1 MSLIKVMEPRFRGD
15 IRFRGAAYVQS
26 ERVEI
31 TNVTDDRLYGVVHDG
46 DEFQTQLSREETQ
59 LIPFCTCAKPG
70 QLEIYCKHVWATILI
85 AEDQG
90 YINGGVRVGHFPPF
104 IAVDEDLDLDLD
116 SDLFDDIAIGEA
128 YAPTQQKT
136 RATRTIEKPLSDWER
151 RLKSIRDDLD
161 EGELASATSRE
172 REILYQ
178 LDIAASREHGQI
190 IVDVAQRQRRASGQ
204 WGKLKPLKLKPGKL
218 DDVERAEDRDIIALM
233 GGGVVDRT
241 NWFGQQSEFQTAVY
255 RYRLPNELGEK
266 VLPLLCKTGRFVI
279 YDPTGDDTTRK
290 LTWDDGPAWQL
301 SMAVV
306 QAVDAIVLEDDS
318 VHQDS
323 DEIAND
329 DPDEEAD
336 FGTDADAD
344 SDDPDEEDADSD
356 PDDSDRDDEDDA
368 SKERRTYWTLE
379 GRLSREDAERTSCDV
394 RDVTLIVPGGF
405 VVRGRSIAHL
415 EDFGAYEWI
424 RLLRSRDVIRVPH
437 GEESDFVD
445 QLLDMPAMPNLQLPD
460 QLKLEEI
467 TSVPRPKLVVAAP
480 RGRWKY
486 EKLRAELHFDY
497 DGTDVRG
504 SSRRSVIVQREL
516 GRALVRNRHAEQ
528 DLWRKLDEFGFR
540 RLLDRRRGAHDV
552 EISTRD
558 LGPAVR
564 KLIDE
569 KWQVQADGRDVRQAG
584 PIQFRVNT
592 STDWFELQAD
602 VDFAGLNVSLPEL
615 LAALSRG
622 ETTIQL
628 DDGSMGILPEE
639 WLAQYGLLTGLGTPD
654 GENLRFSNTQ
664 AGLLDALLSG
674 QESVDYDQ
682 KFLDIR
688 DRMRRFDVN
697 ESAVA
702 PPKFEGEL
710 RGYQKEGLGWL
721 QYLQAFGFG
730 GCLAD
735 DMGLGK
741 TVQLLALLQERKD
754 QKMEPKYPSLIVVPK
769 SLLFNWLEEAHR
781 FTPELEV
788 LEYIGIERA
797 QLRDDF
803 HKSDVILTTYGT
815 MRRDIYQLKDI
826 PFDYIVLDEAQTIKN
841 SASQVAKASRLLNAR
856 YRVALSGTPI
866 ENHLGDLWSI
876 FEFLNP
882 GMLGLSSLFRI
893 YAADAT
899 NEESRELLRK
909 GLDPFILRRT
919 KGQVANDLPEKL
931 EQTLYCDMGREQR
944 KLYDEMRAHYRESLI
959 GLVKDQGLAK
969 SQMHVLEALLRLRQ
983 AACHPGLLDDERID
997 GQSAKMD
1004 VLLSHIEELIGEG
1017 HKALVFSQFTSLLA
1031 IVRKRFDEK
1040 GITYEYL
1047 DGQTRN
1053 RKEHVDR
1060 FQNDPE
1066 CPVFL
1071 ISLKAGGLGLNLT
1084 AAEYVFMLDPWWN
1097 PAVEA
1102 QAIDRA
1108 HRVGQTKQVFA
1119 YRLICRGTVEEKIAN
1134 LQQQKKELADAILQ
1148 ENNSVMKKMTVE
1160 DLDMLL
1166 S

>member
-31 TNVTDDRLYGVVHDG
+31 THVTDDRLYGVVHDG
-46 DEFQTQLSREETQ
+46 DEFQTQLSRDDTQ
-59 LIPFCTCAKPG
+59 VVPFCTCAKAG
-70 QLEIYCKHVWATILI
+70 QQEIHCKHVWATILI

-90 YINGGVRVGHFPPF
+90 YISSSLRAGHFPPF
-104 IAVDEDLDLDLD
+104 VAIDDNLELDLD
-116 SDLFDDIAIGEA
+116 SDLFDDISIGDA
-128 YAPTQQKT
+128 YAPTQQKA
-136 RATRTIEKPLSDWER
+136 RAARTIEKPLSDWER
-151 RLKSIRDDLD
+151 RLKTIRDDLD

-218 DDVERAEDRDIIALM
+218 DDVEREEDRDILALM

-255 RYRLPNELGEK
+255 RYRLPSELGEN
-266 VLPLLCKTGRFVI
+266 VLPLLCASERFVI
-279 YDPTGDDTTRK
+279 YDPAGDDTTK
-290 LTWDDGPAWQL
+290 KVTWDDGPAWQL
-301 SMAVV
+301 SMGVV
-306 QAVDAIVLEDDS
+306 QAIDAIVLEDGGAHEDS
-318 VHQDS
+318 
-323 DEIAND
+323 N
-329 DPDEEAD
+329 EEAD

-344 SDDPDEEDADSD
+344 SKDADSKGGD
-356 PDDSDRDDEDDA
+356 SEDGDSEDDSSE
-368 SKERRTYWTLE
+368 EPRTYWTLE
-379 GRLSREDAERTSCDV
+379 GRLSREDEEGTNCDV

-424 RLLRSRDVIRVPH
+424 RLLRSKDVIRVPQ
-437 GEESDFVD
+437 GEEADFVD
-445 QLLDMPAMPNLQLPD
+445 QLLDMPAMPKLELPE
-460 QLKLEEI
+460 QLKLEEV
-467 TSVPRPKLVVAAP
+467 TSVPRPKLIVAAP

-504 SSRRSVIVQREL
+504 SSRRAVIVQREL

-552 EISTRD
+552 EISTRE

-564 KLIDE
+564 QLIDE

-688 DRMRRFDVN
+688 DRMRKFDGV
-697 ESAVA
+697 EEAVA
-702 PPKFEGEL
+702 PPTFEGEL

-741 TVQLLALLQERKD
+741 TIQLLALLQERKD

-769 SLLFNWLEEAHR
+769 SLIFNWLEEGQR
-781 FTPELEV
+781 FTPELKM
-788 LEYIGIERA
+788 LEYVGIERA

-803 HKSDVILTTYGT
+803 HKVDVVLTTYGT
-815 MRRDIYQLKDI
+815 LRRDVYQLKDI
-826 PFDYIVLDEAQTIKN
+826 PFDYVVLDEAQTIKN
-841 SASQVAKASRLLNAR
+841 SASQVAKASRLLN
-856 YRVALSGTPI
+856 
-866 ENHLGDLWSI
+866 
-876 FEFLNP
+876 
-882 GMLGLSSLFRI
+882 
-893 YAADAT
+893 
-899 NEESRELLRK
+899 
-909 GLDPFILRRT
+909 
-919 KGQVANDLPEKL
+919 
-931 EQTLYCDMGREQR
+931 
-944 KLYDEMRAHYRESLI
+944 
-959 GLVKDQGLAK
+959 
-969 SQMHVLEALLRLRQ
+969 
-983 AACHPGLLDDERID
+983 
-997 GQSAKMD
+997 
-1004 VLLSHIEELIGEG
+1004 
-1017 HKALVFSQFTSLLA
+1017 
-1031 IVRKRFDEK
+1031 
-1040 GITYEYL
+1040 
-1047 DGQTRN
+1047 
-1053 RKEHVDR
+1053 
-1060 FQNDPE
+1060 
-1066 CPVFL
+1066 
-1071 ISLKAGGLGLNLT
+1071 
-1084 AAEYVFMLDPWWN
+1084 
-1097 PAVEA
+1097 
-1102 QAIDRA
+1102 
-1108 HRVGQTKQVFA
+1108 
-1119 YRLICRGTVEEKIAN
+1119 
-1134 LQQQKKELADAILQ
+1134 
-1148 ENNSVMKKMTVE
+1148 
-1160 DLDMLL
+1160 
-1166 S
+1166 

>member
-1 MSLIKVMEPRFRGD
+1 VSLIKVMEPRFRGD
-15 IRFRGAAYVQS
+15 IRFRGAAYVQG

-31 TNVTDDRLYGVVHDG
+31 THVTDDRLYGVVHDG
-46 DEFQTQLSREETQ
+46 DEFQTQLSRDDAQ
-59 LIPFCTCAKPG
+59 IVPFCTCAKPG
-70 QLEIYCKHVWATILI
+70 QQEIHCKHVWATILI

-90 YINGGVRVGHFPPF
+90 YINSAVRTGHFPPF
-104 IAVDEDLDLDLD
+104 IAIDDDLDLDLD
-116 SDLFDDIAIGEA
+116 SDLFDDIAIGDA

-136 RATRTIEKPLSDWER
+136 RAPRTIEKTLSDWER
-151 RLKSIRDDLD
+151 RLKTIRDDLD
-161 EGELASATSRE
+161 EGELAASTSRE

-178 LDIAASREHGQI
+178 LDISASREHGQI

-218 DDVERAEDRDIIALM
+218 DDVEREEDRDILALM
-233 GGGVVDRT
+233 GGGVIDRT

-255 RYRLPNELGEK
+255 RYRLPSELGEK
-266 VLPLLCKTGRFVI
+266 VLPLLCRTERFVI
-279 YDPTGDDTTRK
+279 YDPTGDDTTK
-290 LTWDDGPAWQL
+290 KVTWDDGPAWRL
-301 SMAVV
+301 SMRVV
-306 QAVDAIVLEDDS
+306 QATETIVLEDGS
-318 VHQDS
+318 VVES
-323 DEIAND
+323 GS
-329 DPDEEAD
+329 EEAD
-336 FGTDADAD
+336 FGTDVDADAAND
-344 SDDPDEEDADSD
+344 SSDE
-356 PDDSDRDDEDDA
+356 P
-368 SKERRTYWTLE
+368 RTYWTLE
-379 GRLSREDAERTSCDV
+379 GQLSREDDDEDEDEEGITCDV

-424 RLLRSRDVIRVPH
+424 RLLRSKDVIRVPD

-445 QLLDMPAMPNLQLPD
+445 QLLDMPAMPQLELPE
-460 QLKLEEI
+460 QLKLEEV
-467 TSVPRPKLVVAAP
+467 TSVPRPKLIVAAP

-504 SSRRSVIVQREL
+504 SSRRAVIVQREL
-516 GRALVRNRHAEQ
+516 GRALVRNRNAEQ
-528 DLWRKLDEFGFR
+528 ELWRKLDHFGFR

-564 KLIDE
+564 QLIDE

-602 VDFAGLNVSLPEL
+602 VDFAGVNVSLPEL

-674 QESVDYDQ
+674 QESVDYDE

-688 DRMRRFDVN
+688 DRMRKFDGV
-697 ESAVA
+697 EEAVA
-702 PPKFEGEL
+702 PPTFEGEL

-754 QKMEPKYPSLIVVPK
+754 QKMEPKYPTLIVVPK
-769 SLLFNWLEEAHR
+769 SLLFNWLEEGQR
-781 FTPELEV
+781 FTPDLKM
-788 LEYIGIERA
+788 LEYVGVERA

-803 HKSDVILTTYGT
+803 HKIDVILTTYGT
-815 MRRDIYQLKDI
+815 LRRDVYQLKDI
-826 PFDYIVLDEAQTIKN
+826 PFDYVVLDEAQTIKN

-856 YRVALSGTPI
+856 YRVAMSGTPI

-882 GMLGLSSLFRI
+882 GMLGRSSLFRI

-899 NEESRELLRK
+899 DTESRELLRK

-919 KGQVANDLPEKL
+919 KSQVANDLPEKF
-931 EQTLYCDMGREQR
+931 EQTIYCEMGREQQ

-983 AACHPGLLDDERID
+983 AACHPGLLDEERID
-997 GQSAKMD
+997 GPSAKMD
-1004 VLLSHIEELIGEG
+1004 VLLSQVEELVGEG
-1017 HKALVFSQFTSLLA
+1017 HKALVFSQFTSLLS

-1060 FQNDPE
+1060 FQNDPD

-1084 AAEYVFMLDPWWN
+1084 AAEYVFLLDPWWN

-1119 YRLICRGTVEEKIAN
+1119 YRLICRGTVEEKIAS

>member
-31 TNVTDDRLYGVVHDG
+31 THVTDDRLYGVVHDG
-46 DEFQTQLSREETQ
+46 DEFQTQLSRDETQ
-59 LIPFCTCAKPG
+59 MVPFCTCAKPG
-70 QLEIYCKHVWATILI
+70 QQEIHCKHVWATILI

-90 YINGGVRVGHFPPF
+90 YVNGGVRSGHFPPF
-104 IAVDEDLDLDLD
+104 VVKDDDDEVDLD
-116 SDLFDDIAIGEA
+116 SALYDDIAIGDTF
-128 YAPTQQKT
+128 APTQQKT
-136 RATRTIEKPLSDWER
+136 RAPRQIEKPLSDWER
-151 RLKSIRDDLD
+151 RLKSIRDELE

-178 LDIAASREHGQI
+178 LDISASREHGQI

-204 WGKLKPLKLKPGKL
+204 WGQLKPLKLKPGKL
-218 DDVERAEDRDIIALM
+218 DDVERAEDRNILALM
-233 GGGVVDRT
+233 GGGVIDRT

-255 RYRLPNELGEK
+255 RYRLPMELCEK
-266 VLPLLCKTGRFVI
+266 VLPLLCQTERFVI
-279 YDPTGDDTTRK
+279 LEAKSDDVTTK
-290 LTWDDGPAWQL
+290 VVWDDGPAWQL

-306 QAVDAIVLEDDS
+306 KATEAIVLEDGT
-318 VHQDS
+318 
-323 DEIAND
+323 D
-329 DPDEEAD
+329 DAD

-344 SDDPDEEDADSD
+344 SDDDST
-356 PDDSDRDDEDDA
+356 DS
-368 SKERRTYWTLE
+368 SRTYWTLE
-379 GRLSREDAERTSCDV
+379 GRLSREDDEESTCDV
-394 RDVTLIVPGGF
+394 RDVALIVPGGY
-405 VVRGRSIAHL
+405 VVSGRSIAQL

-424 RLLRSRDVIRVPH
+424 RLLRSKDVIRVPD
-437 GEESDFVD
+437 GEEADFVD
-445 QLLDMPAMPNLQLPD
+445 QLLDMSAMPDLELPD
-460 QLKLEEI
+460 KLKLKEV
-467 TSVPRPKLVVAAP
+467 TSVPRPKLIVAAP

-516 GRALVRNRHAEQ
+516 GRCLVRNRHCEQ
-528 DLWRKLDEFGFR
+528 ELWRKLDQFGFR

-552 EISTRD
+552 EIATRD

-564 KLIDE
+564 QLIEE

-592 STDWFELQAD
+592 SVDWFELQAD

-654 GENLRFSNTQ
+654 GESLRFSNTQ

-674 QESVDYDQ
+674 QESVNYDE
-682 KFLDIR
+682 KFLAIR
-688 DRMRRFDVN
+688 DRMQKFDGVA
-697 ESAVA
+697 ESVA
-702 PPKFEGEL
+702 PDSFVGEL

-721 QYLQAFGFG
+721 KYLQAFGFG

-741 TVQLLALLQERKD
+741 TVQVLALLQERVD
-754 QKMEPKYPSLIVVPK
+754 QKMEPKYPTLIVVPK
-769 SLLFNWLEEAHR
+769 SLIFNWIEEGHR
-781 FTPELEV
+781 FTPELKM
-788 LEYIGIERA
+788 LEYTGIERA
-797 QLRDDF
+797 QLRDEF
-803 HKSDVILTTYGT
+803 HKVDIILTTYGT
-815 MRRDIYQLKDI
+815 LRRDVYQLKDI
-826 PFDYIVLDEAQTIKN
+826 PFDYIILDEAQTIKN
-841 SASQVAKASRLLNAR
+841 SASQVAKASRLMNAR

-882 GMLGLSSLFRI
+882 GMLGRSSLFRI

-899 NEESRELLRK
+899 DGESRELLRK

-919 KGQVANDLPEKL
+919 KQQVANDLPEKL
-931 EQTLYCDMGREQR
+931 EQTIYCDMGREQR

-959 GLVKDQGLAK
+959 GMVKDQGLAK

-983 AACHPGLLDDERID
+983 AACHPGLLDEERID
-997 GQSAKMD
+997 GPSAKMD
-1004 VLLSHIEELIGEG
+1004 VLLSQIEELIEEG

-1031 IVRKRFDEK
+1031 IVKKRFDEK

-1053 RKEHVDR
+1053 RKEPVDR
-1060 FQNDPE
+1060 FQNDPD

-1084 AAEYVFMLDPWWN
+1084 AAEYVFLLDPWWN

-1119 YRLICRGTVEEKIAN
+1119 YRLICRGTVEEKIAS
-1134 LQQQKKELADAILQ
+1134 LQRQKRELADAILQ

>member
-1 MSLIKVMEPRFRGD
+1 MSLIKVMESRFRGD

-31 TNVTDDRLYGVVHDG
+31 THVTDDRLYGVVHDG
-46 DEFQTQLSREETQ
+46 DEFQTQLSRDDAQ
-59 LIPFCTCAKPG
+59 MVPFCTCAKPG
-70 QLEIYCKHVWATILI
+70 QQEVHCKHVWATILI
-85 AEDQG
+85 AEEQG
-90 YINGGVRVGHFPPF
+90 YVNGGVRSGHFPPF
-104 IAVDEDLDLDLD
+104 VAIDEDLDVDLD
-116 SDLFDDIAIGEA
+116 SDLFDDISIGDA
-128 YAPTQQKT
+128 FTPTQQKT
-136 RATRTIEKPLSDWER
+136 RAPRQIEKPLSDWER
-151 RLKSIRDDLD
+151 RLKSIRDELD

-218 DDVERAEDRDIIALM
+218 DDVERAEDRDILALM

-255 RYRLPNELGEK
+255 RYRLPSELGEK
-266 VLPLLCKTGRFVI
+266 VLPLLCRTERFVI
-279 YDPTGDDTTRK
+279 MDPAGDDTSK
-290 LTWDDGPAWQL
+290 KITWDDGPAWQL

-306 QAVDAIVLEDDS
+306 KATETIVLEDGTE
-318 VHQDS
+318 
-323 DEIAND
+323 DES
-329 DPDEEAD
+329 

-344 SDDPDEEDADSD
+344 SDD
-356 PDDSDRDDEDDA
+356 DA
-368 SKERRTYWTLE
+368 SEDGRTYWTLE
-379 GRLSREDAERTSCDV
+379 GRLSREDDEESTCNV

-405 VVRGRSIAHL
+405 VVTGRSIAHL

-424 RLLRSRDVIRVPH
+424 RLLRSKDVIRVPD
-437 GEESDFVD
+437 GEEADFVD
-445 QLLDMPAMPNLQLPD
+445 QLLDMSAMPELELPD
-460 QLKLEEI
+460 KLKLEEV
-467 TSVPRPKLVVAAP
+467 TSVPRPKLIVAAP

-504 SSRRSVIVQREL
+504 SSRRTVIVQREL
-516 GRALVRNRHAEQ
+516 GRCLVRNRHCEQ
-528 DLWRKLDEFGFR
+528 ELWRKLDQFGFR

-552 EISTRD
+552 EIATRD

-564 KLIDE
+564 QLIED

-592 STDWFELQAD
+592 SVDWFELQAD

-674 QESVDYDQ
+674 QESVDYDEKFLAIRERMQ
-682 KFLDIR
+682 KFDG
-688 DRMRRFDVN
+688 VA
-697 ESAVA
+697 EVVA
-702 PPKFEGEL
+702 PESFVGEL

-721 QYLQAFGFG
+721 KYLQAFGFG

-741 TVQLLALLQERKD
+741 TVQLLALLQERVD
-754 QKMEPKYPSLIVVPK
+754 QKMEPKYPTLIVVPK
-769 SLLFNWLEEAHR
+769 SLLFNWIEEGHR
-781 FTPELEV
+781 FTPNLKM
-788 LEYIGIERA
+788 LEYTGIDRA
-797 QLRDDF
+797 QLRDEF
-803 HKSDVILTTYGT
+803 HKVDIVLTTYGT
-815 MRRDIYQLKDI
+815 LRRDVYQLKDI
-826 PFDYIVLDEAQTIKN
+826 PFDYMVLDEAQTIKN
-841 SASQVAKASRLLNAR
+841 SASQVAKASRLMNAR

-882 GMLGLSSLFRI
+882 GMLGRSSLFRI

-899 NEESRELLRK
+899 DTESRELLRK

-919 KGQVANDLPEKL
+919 KQQVANDLPEKL
-931 EQTLYCDMGREQR
+931 EQTIYCDMGREQR

-959 GLVKDQGLAK
+959 GMVKDQGLAK

-983 AACHPGLLDDERID
+983 AACHPGLLDEERID
-997 GQSAKMD
+997 GASAKMD
-1004 VLLSHIEELIGEG
+1004 VLLSQVEELIDEG
-1017 HKALVFSQFTSLLA
+1017 HKTLVFSQFTSLLA
-1031 IVRKRFDEK
+1031 IVKKRFDEK

-1053 RKEHVDR
+1053 RKENVDR
-1060 FQNDPE
+1060 FQNDPD

-1084 AAEYVFMLDPWWN
+1084 AAEYVFLLDPWWN

-1119 YRLICRGTVEEKIAN
+1119 YRLICRGTVEEKIAT
-1134 LQQQKKELADAILQ
+1134 LQQQKRELADAILQ

>member
-31 TNVTDDRLYGVVHDG
+31 THVTDDRLYGVVHDG
-46 DEFQTQLSREETQ
+46 DEFQTQLSRDDSQ
-59 LIPFCTCAKPG
+59 MVPFCTCAKPG
-70 QLEIYCKHVWATILI
+70 QQEIHCKHVWATILI
-85 AEDQG
+85 AEEQG
-90 YINGGVRVGHFPPF
+90 YVNGGVRAGHFPPF
-104 IAVDEDLDLDLD
+104 VAIEDDLDIDLD

-128 YAPTQQKT
+128 FAPTQQKT
-136 RATRTIEKPLSDWER
+136 RAPRKVERQLSDWER
-151 RLKSIRDDLD
+151 RLKTIRDDLD

-190 IVDVAQRQRRASGQ
+190 VVDVAQRQRRASGQ

-218 DDVERAEDRDIIALM
+218 DDVEREEDRDILALM

-255 RYRLPNELGEK
+255 RYRLPSELGEK
-266 VLPLLCKTGRFVI
+266 VLPMLCQTERFVI
-279 YDPTGDDTTRK
+279 YDPTGDDTTK
-290 LTWDDGPAWQL
+290 KVSWDDGPAWQL
-301 SMAVV
+301 SMRVA
-306 QAVDAIVLEDDS
+306 QATDKIILEDGS
-318 VHQDS
+318 VH
-323 DEIAND
+323 DESEEDENAN
-329 DPDEEAD
+329 
-336 FGTDADAD
+336 FGTDADVD
-344 SDDPDEEDADSD
+344 GEEDSSD
-356 PDDSDRDDEDDA
+356 EP
-368 SKERRTYWTLE
+368 RTYWTLE
-379 GRLSREDAERTSCDV
+379 GQLSREFEDDDAEDEEPTTCDV

-424 RLLRSRDVIRVPH
+424 RLLRSKDVIRVPE

-445 QLLDMPAMPNLQLPD
+445 QLLDMPAMPQLELPE
-460 QLKLEEI
+460 QLKLEEV

-480 RGRWKY
+480 KGRWKY

-504 SSRRSVIVQREL
+504 SSRRAVIVQREL

-564 KLIDE
+564 QLIDE
-569 KWQVQADGRDVRQAG
+569 NWQVQADGRDVRQAG

-602 VDFAGLNVSLPEL
+602 VDFSGLNVALPEL

-688 DRMRRFDVN
+688 ERMRKFDGV
-697 ESAVA
+697 EEGTE
-702 PPKFEGEL
+702 PPSFEGEL

-754 QKMEPKYPSLIVVPK
+754 QNMDPKYPSLVVVPK
-769 SLLFNWLEEAHR
+769 SLLFNWMEEGQR
-781 FTPELEV
+781 FTPELKM
-788 LEYIGIERA
+788 LEYTGIERA

-803 HKSDVILTTYGT
+803 HKMDVILTTYGT
-815 MRRDIYQLKDI
+815 LRRDVYQLKDI
-826 PFDYIVLDEAQTIKN
+826 PFDYVVLDEAQTIKN

-882 GMLGLSSLFRI
+882 GMLGRSSLFRI
-893 YAADAT
+893 YAADASDT
-899 NEESRELLRK
+899 EARELLRK

-919 KGQVANDLPEKL
+919 KQQVANDLPEKL
-931 EQTLYCDMGREQR
+931 EQTIYCDMGREQQ

-983 AACHPGLLDDERID
+983 AACHPGLLDEERVD
-997 GQSAKMD
+997 GASAKMD
-1004 VLLSHIEELIGEG
+1004 VLLSQLEELIDEG
-1017 HKALVFSQFTSLLA
+1017 HKALVFSQFTSLLS

-1053 RKEHVDR
+1053 RKERVDR
-1060 FQNDPE
+1060 FQSDPD

-1084 AAEYVFMLDPWWN
+1084 AAEYVFLLDPWWN

-1119 YRLICRGTVEEKIAN
+1119 YRLICRGTVEEKIAS

-1148 ENNSVMKKMTVE
+1148 ENNSMMKKMTVE

>member
-31 TNVTDDRLYGVVHDG
+31 THVTDDRLYGVVHDG
-46 DEFQTQLSREETQ
+46 DEFQTQLSRDDTQ
-59 LIPFCTCAKPG
+59 MVPFCTCAKPG
-70 QLEIYCKHVWATILI
+70 QLEIHCKHVWATILI

-90 YINGGVRVGHFPPF
+90 YINSGVRTGHFPPF
-104 IAVDEDLDLDLD
+104 VAIDDDLDVDLD
-116 SDLFDDIAIGEA
+116 SDLFDDISIGDA

-136 RATRTIEKPLSDWER
+136 RAPRQIERSLSDWER
-151 RLKSIRDDLD
+151 RLKTIRDDLD

-172 REILYQ
+172 REILFQ
-178 LDIAASREHGQI
+178 LDIGASREHGQI

-204 WGKLKPLKLKPGKL
+204 WGKMKPLKLKPGKL
-218 DDVERAEDRDIIALM
+218 DDVEREEDRNILALM
-233 GGGVVDRT
+233 GGGVIDRT

-255 RYRLPNELGEK
+255 RYRLPSELGEK
-266 VLPLLCKTGRFVI
+266 VLPLLCKTDRFVI
-279 YDPTGDDTTRK
+279 FDPTGDDTTK
-290 LTWDDGPAWQL
+290 KVTWDDGPAWQL
-301 SMAVV
+301 SMQVV
-306 QAVDAIVLEDDS
+306 QTTDKIVLEDETAHEEAGKEADN
-318 VHQDS
+318 
-323 DEIAND
+323 EA
-329 DPDEEAD
+329 DEEED
-336 FGTDADAD
+336 FGTDADVDAEGD
-344 SDDPDEEDADSD
+344 SSDE
-356 PDDSDRDDEDDA
+356 P
-368 SKERRTYWTLE
+368 RTYWTLE
-379 GRLSREDAERTSCDV
+379 GRLSREDEESTTCDV
-394 RDVTLIVPGGF
+394 GDVTLIVPGGF

-424 RLLRSRDVIRVPH
+424 RLLRSKDVIRVPE
-437 GEESDFVD
+437 GDESDFVD
-445 QLLDMPAMPNLQLPD
+445 QLLDMPAMPQLELPE
-460 QLKLEEI
+460 QLKLEEV
-467 TSVPRPKLVVAAP
+467 TSVPKPKLIVAAP
-480 RGRWKY
+480 KGRWKY

-504 SSRRSVIVQREL
+504 SSRRAVIVQREL

-528 DLWRKLDEFGFR
+528 ELWRKLDQFGFR

-564 KLIDE
+564 QLIEE

-584 PIQFRVNT
+584 SIQFRVNT

-674 QESVDYDQ
+674 QESVDYDE

-688 DRMRRFDVN
+688 DRMRHFDGVD
-697 ESAVA
+697 EAVA
-702 PPKFEGEL
+702 PPSFKGEL

-754 QKMEPKYPSLIVVPK
+754 QKMEPKYPTLIVVPK
-769 SLLFNWLEEAHR
+769 SLLFNWMEEGQR
-781 FTPELEV
+781 FTPDLKM
-788 LEYIGIERA
+788 LEYVGIERA
-797 QLRDDF
+797 QLRDEF
-803 HKSDVILTTYGT
+803 HKVDVILTTYGT
-815 MRRDIYQLKDI
+815 LRRDVYQLKDI
-826 PFDYIVLDEAQTIKN
+826 PFDYVVLDEAQTIKN
-841 SASQVAKASRLLNAR
+841 SASQVAKASRLVNAR

-882 GMLGLSSLFRI
+882 GMLGRSSLFRI

-899 NEESRELLRK
+899 DTESRELLRK

-919 KGQVANDLPEKL
+919 KQQVANDLPEKL
-931 EQTLYCDMGREQR
+931 EQTLYCDMGREQQ

-997 GQSAKMD
+997 GASAKMD
-1004 VLLSHIEELIGEG
+1004 VLLSHVEELIGEG
-1017 HKALVFSQFTSLLA
+1017 HKALVFSQFTSLLS
-1031 IVRKRFDEK
+1031 IVRKRFEEK

-1060 FQNDPE
+1060 FQNDPD

-1084 AAEYVFMLDPWWN
+1084 AAEYVFLLDPWWN

-1119 YRLICRGTVEEKIAN
+1119 YRLICRGTVEEKIAS
-1134 LQQQKKELADAILQ
+1134 LQKQKKELADAILQ

>member
-1 MSLIKVMEPRFRGD
+1 MEPRFRGD

-31 TNVTDDRLYGVVHDG
+31 THVTDDRLYGVVHDG
-46 DEFQTQLSREETQ
+46 DEFQTQLSRDDTQ
-59 LIPFCTCAKPG
+59 VVPFCTCAKAG
-70 QLEIYCKHVWATILI
+70 QQEIHCKHVWATILI

-90 YINGGVRVGHFPPF
+90 YISSSLRAGHFPPF
-104 IAVDEDLDLDLD
+104 VAIDDNLELDLD
-116 SDLFDDIAIGEA
+116 SDLFDDISIGDA
-128 YAPTQQKT
+128 YAPTQQKA
-136 RATRTIEKPLSDWER
+136 RAARTIEKPLSDWER
-151 RLKSIRDDLD
+151 RLKTIRDDLD

-218 DDVERAEDRDIIALM
+218 DDVEREEDRDILALM

-255 RYRLPNELGEK
+255 RYRLPSELGEN
-266 VLPLLCKTGRFVI
+266 VLPLLCASERFVI
-279 YDPTGDDTTRK
+279 YDPAGDDTTK
-290 LTWDDGPAWQL
+290 KVTWDDGPAWQL
-301 SMAVV
+301 SMGVV
-306 QAVDAIVLEDDS
+306 QAIDAIVLEDGGAHEDS
-318 VHQDS
+318 
-323 DEIAND
+323 N
-329 DPDEEAD
+329 EEAD

-344 SDDPDEEDADSD
+344 SKDAESKGGDSE
-356 PDDSDRDDEDDA
+356 DDSSE
-368 SKERRTYWTLE
+368 EPRTYWTLE
-379 GRLSREDAERTSCDV
+379 GRLSREDEEGTNCDV

-424 RLLRSRDVIRVPH
+424 RLLRSKDVIRVPQ
-437 GEESDFVD
+437 GEEADFVD
-445 QLLDMPAMPNLQLPD
+445 QLLDMPAMPKLELPE
-460 QLKLEEI
+460 QLKLEEV
-467 TSVPRPKLVVAAP
+467 TSVPRPKLIVAAP

-504 SSRRSVIVQREL
+504 SSRRAVIVQREL

-552 EISTRD
+552 EISTRE

-564 KLIDE
+564 QLIDE

-688 DRMRRFDVN
+688 DRMRKFDGV
-697 ESAVA
+697 EEAVA
-702 PPKFEGEL
+702 PPTFEGEL

-741 TVQLLALLQERKD
+741 TIQLLALLQERKD

-769 SLLFNWLEEAHR
+769 SLIFNWLEEGQR
-781 FTPELEV
+781 FTPELKM
-788 LEYIGIERA
+788 LEYVGIERA

-803 HKSDVILTTYGT
+803 HKVDVVLTTYGT
-815 MRRDIYQLKDI
+815 LRRDVYQLKDI
-826 PFDYIVLDEAQTIKN
+826 PFDYVVLDEAQTIKN

-856 YRVALSGTPI
+856 YRVAMSGTPI

-882 GMLGLSSLFRI
+882 GMLVPR
-893 YAADAT
+893 DR
-899 NEESRELLRK
+899 SR
-909 GLDPFILRRT
+909 T
-919 KGQVANDLPEKL
+919 
-931 EQTLYCDMGREQR
+931 
-944 KLYDEMRAHYRESLI
+944 
-959 GLVKDQGLAK
+959 
-969 SQMHVLEALLRLRQ
+969 
-983 AACHPGLLDDERID
+983 
-997 GQSAKMD
+997 
-1004 VLLSHIEELIGEG
+1004 
-1017 HKALVFSQFTSLLA
+1017 
-1031 IVRKRFDEK
+1031 
-1040 GITYEYL
+1040 
-1047 DGQTRN
+1047 
-1053 RKEHVDR
+1053 
-1060 FQNDPE
+1060 
-1066 CPVFL
+1066 
-1071 ISLKAGGLGLNLT
+1071 
-1084 AAEYVFMLDPWWN
+1084 
-1097 PAVEA
+1097 
-1102 QAIDRA
+1102 
-1108 HRVGQTKQVFA
+1108 
-1119 YRLICRGTVEEKIAN
+1119 ICRRNSSRQSTATWAASSRSFTTKCELTIAN
-1134 LQQQKKELADAILQ
+1134 H
-1148 ENNSVMKKMTVE
+1148 
-1160 DLDMLL
+1160 
-1166 S
+1166 

>member
-1 MSLIKVMEPRFRGD
+1 MEPRFRGD

-31 TNVTDDRLYGVVHDG
+31 THVTDDRLYGVVHDG
-46 DEFQTQLSREETQ
+46 DEFQTQLSRDDTQ
-59 LIPFCTCAKPG
+59 VVPFCTCAKAG
-70 QLEIYCKHVWATILI
+70 QQEIHCKHVWATILI

-90 YINGGVRVGHFPPF
+90 YISSSLRAGHFPPF
-104 IAVDEDLDLDLD
+104 VAIDDNLELDLD
-116 SDLFDDIAIGEA
+116 SDLFDDISIGDA
-128 YAPTQQKT
+128 YAPTQQKA
-136 RATRTIEKPLSDWER
+136 RAARTIEKPLSDWER
-151 RLKSIRDDLD
+151 RLKTIRDDLD

-218 DDVERAEDRDIIALM
+218 DDVEREEDRDILALM

-255 RYRLPNELGEK
+255 RYRLPSELGEN
-266 VLPLLCKTGRFVI
+266 VLPLLCASERFVI
-279 YDPTGDDTTRK
+279 YDPAGDDTTK
-290 LTWDDGPAWQL
+290 KVTWDDGPAWQL
-301 SMAVV
+301 SMGVV
-306 QAVDAIVLEDDS
+306 QAIDAIVLEDGGAHEDS
-318 VHQDS
+318 
-323 DEIAND
+323 N
-329 DPDEEAD
+329 EEAD

-344 SDDPDEEDADSD
+344 SKDADSKGGD
-356 PDDSDRDDEDDA
+356 SEDGDSEDDSSE
-368 SKERRTYWTLE
+368 EPRTYWTLE
-379 GRLSREDAERTSCDV
+379 GRLSREDEEGTNCDV

-424 RLLRSRDVIRVPH
+424 RLLRSKDVIRVPQ
-437 GEESDFVD
+437 GEEADFVD
-445 QLLDMPAMPNLQLPD
+445 QLLDMPAMPKLELPE
-460 QLKLEEI
+460 QLKLEEV
-467 TSVPRPKLVVAAP
+467 TSVPRPKLIVAAP

-504 SSRRSVIVQREL
+504 SSRRAVIVQREL

-552 EISTRD
+552 EISTRE

-564 KLIDE
+564 QLIDE

-688 DRMRRFDVN
+688 DRMRKFDGV
-697 ESAVA
+697 EEAVA
-702 PPKFEGEL
+702 PPTFEGEL

-741 TVQLLALLQERKD
+741 TIQLLALLQERKD

-769 SLLFNWLEEAHR
+769 SLIFNWLEEGQR
-781 FTPELEV
+781 FTPELKM
-788 LEYIGIERA
+788 LEYVGIERA

-803 HKSDVILTTYGT
+803 HKVDVVLTTYGT
-815 MRRDIYQLKDI
+815 LRRDVYQLKDI
-826 PFDYIVLDEAQTIKN
+826 PFDYVVLDEAQTIKN

-856 YRVALSGTPI
+856 YRVAMSGTPI

-882 GMLGLSSLFRI
+882 GMLGRSSLFRI

-899 NEESRELLRK
+899 DTESRELLRK

-919 KGQVANDLPEKL
+919 KGQV
-931 EQTLYCDMGREQR
+931 
-944 KLYDEMRAHYRESLI
+944 
-959 GLVKDQGLAK
+959 
-969 SQMHVLEALLRLRQ
+969 
-983 AACHPGLLDDERID
+983 
-997 GQSAKMD
+997 
-1004 VLLSHIEELIGEG
+1004 
-1017 HKALVFSQFTSLLA
+1017 
-1031 IVRKRFDEK
+1031 
-1040 GITYEYL
+1040 
-1047 DGQTRN
+1047 
-1053 RKEHVDR
+1053 
-1060 FQNDPE
+1060 
-1066 CPVFL
+1066 
-1071 ISLKAGGLGLNLT
+1071 
-1084 AAEYVFMLDPWWN
+1084 
-1097 PAVEA
+1097 
-1102 QAIDRA
+1102 
-1108 HRVGQTKQVFA
+1108 
-1119 YRLICRGTVEEKIAN
+1119 
-1134 LQQQKKELADAILQ
+1134 
-1148 ENNSVMKKMTVE
+1148 
-1160 DLDMLL
+1160 
-1166 S
+1166 

>member
-15 IRFRGAAYVQS
+15 IRFRGAAYVQG

-31 TNVTDDRLYGVVHDG
+31 THVTDDRLYGVVHDG
-46 DEFQTQLSREETQ
+46 DEFQTQLSRDETQ
-59 LIPFCTCAKPG
+59 VVPFCTCAKAG
-70 QLEIYCKHVWATILI
+70 QQEIHCKHVWATILI

-90 YINGGVRVGHFPPF
+90 YINGSVRAGHFPPF
-104 IAVDEDLDLDLD
+104 VAIEDDLELDLD
-116 SDLFDDIAIGEA
+116 SDLFDDISIGDA

-136 RATRTIEKPLSDWER
+136 RAARTIEKPLNEWER
-151 RLKSIRDDLD
+151 RLKTIRDDLD

-218 DDVERAEDRDIIALM
+218 DDVEREEDRDILALM

-255 RYRLPNELGEK
+255 RYRLPSELGEK
-266 VLPLLCKTGRFVI
+266 VLPLLCASERFVI
-279 YDPTGDDTTRK
+279 YDPTGDDTTKK
-290 LTWDDGPAWQL
+290 LIWDDGPAWQL
-301 SMAVV
+301 SMGVV
-306 QAVDAIVLEDDS
+306 QAVDTIVLEDGS
-318 VHQDS
+318 AHEDS
-323 DEIAND
+323 DEETN
-329 DPDEEAD
+329 
-336 FGTDADAD
+336 FGTDADSEGD
-344 SDDPDEEDADSD
+344 SSEE
-356 PDDSDRDDEDDA
+356 P
-368 SKERRTYWTLE
+368 RTYWTLE
-379 GRLSREDAERTSCDV
+379 GRLSREDEEGTNCDV

-424 RLLRSRDVIRVPH
+424 RLLRSKDVIRVPQ

-445 QLLDMPAMPNLQLPD
+445 QLLDMPAMPKLELPE
-460 QLKLEEI
+460 QLKLEEV
-467 TSVPRPKLVVAAP
+467 TSVPRPKLIVAAP

-504 SSRRSVIVQREL
+504 SSRRAVIVQREL

-552 EISTRD
+552 EISIRD

-564 KLIDE
+564 QLIDE

-602 VDFAGLNVSLPEL
+602 VDFAGLNVALPEL

-674 QESVDYDQ
+674 QEAVDYDQ

-688 DRMRRFDVN
+688 DRMRKFDGV
-697 ESAVA
+697 EEAVA
-702 PPKFEGEL
+702 PPTFEGEL

-754 QKMEPKYPSLIVVPK
+754 QQMEPKYPSLIIVPK
-769 SLLFNWLEEAHR
+769 SLIFNWLEEAHR
-781 FTPELEV
+781 FTPELKL

-803 HKSDVILTTYGT
+803 HKVDVVLTTYGT
-815 MRRDIYQLKDI
+815 LRRDVYQLKDI
-826 PFDYIVLDEAQTIKN
+826 PFDYVVLDEAQTIKN

-882 GMLGLSSLFRI
+882 GMLGRSSLFRI

-899 NEESRELLRK
+899 DTESRELLRK

-931 EQTLYCDMGREQR
+931 EQTIYCDMGREQK

-983 AACHPGLLDDERID
+983 AACHPGLLDEERVD
-997 GQSAKMD
+997 GASAKMD
-1004 VLLSHIEELIGEG
+1004 VLLSQVEELMDEG

-1084 AAEYVFMLDPWWN
+1084 AAEYVFLLDPWWN

-1119 YRLICRGTVEEKIAN
+1119 YRLICRGTVEEKIAT
-1134 LQQQKKELADAILQ
+1134 LQAQKKELADAILQ

>member
-31 TNVTDDRLYGVVHDG
+31 THVTDDRLYGVVHDG
-46 DEFQTQLSREETQ
+46 DEFQTQLSRDDTQ
-59 LIPFCTCAKPG
+59 MVPFCTCAKPG
-70 QLEIYCKHVWATILI
+70 QLEIHCKHVWATILI

-90 YINGGVRVGHFPPF
+90 YINSGVRTGHFPPF
-104 IAVDEDLDLDLD
+104 VAIDDDLDVDLD
-116 SDLFDDIAIGEA
+116 SDLFDDISIGDA

-136 RATRTIEKPLSDWER
+136 RAPRQIERSLSDWER
-151 RLKSIRDDLD
+151 RLKTIRDDLD

-172 REILYQ
+172 REILFQ
-178 LDIAASREHGQI
+178 LDIGASREHGQI

-204 WGKLKPLKLKPGKL
+204 WGKMKPLKLKPGKL
-218 DDVERAEDRDIIALM
+218 DDVEREEDRNILALM
-233 GGGVVDRT
+233 GGGVIDRT

-255 RYRLPNELGEK
+255 RYRLPSELGEK
-266 VLPLLCKTGRFVI
+266 VLPLLCKTDRFVI
-279 YDPTGDDTTRK
+279 FDPTGDDTTK
-290 LTWDDGPAWQL
+290 KVTWDDGPAWQL
-301 SMAVV
+301 SMQVV
-306 QAVDAIVLEDDS
+306 QTTDKIVLEDETAHEEAGKEADN
-318 VHQDS
+318 
-323 DEIAND
+323 EA
-329 DPDEEAD
+329 DEEED
-336 FGTDADAD
+336 FGTDADVDAEGD
-344 SDDPDEEDADSD
+344 SSDE
-356 PDDSDRDDEDDA
+356 P
-368 SKERRTYWTLE
+368 RTYWTLE
-379 GRLSREDAERTSCDV
+379 GRLSREDEESTTCDV
-394 RDVTLIVPGGF
+394 GDVTLIVPGGF

-424 RLLRSRDVIRVPH
+424 RLLRSKDVIRVPE
-437 GEESDFVD
+437 GDESDFVD
-445 QLLDMPAMPNLQLPD
+445 QLLDMPAMPQLELPE
-460 QLKLEEI
+460 QLKLEEV
-467 TSVPRPKLVVAAP
+467 TSVPKPKLIVAAP
-480 RGRWKY
+480 KGRWKY

-504 SSRRSVIVQREL
+504 SSRRAVIVQREL

-528 DLWRKLDEFGFR
+528 ELWRKLDQFGFR

-564 KLIDE
+564 QLIEE

-584 PIQFRVNT
+584 SIQFRVNT

-674 QESVDYDQ
+674 QESVDYDE

-688 DRMRRFDVN
+688 DRMRHFDGVD
-697 ESAVA
+697 EAVA
-702 PPKFEGEL
+702 PPSFKGEL

-754 QKMEPKYPSLIVVPK
+754 QKMEPKYPTLIVVPK
-769 SLLFNWLEEAHR
+769 SLLFNWMEEGQR
-781 FTPELEV
+781 FTPDLKM
-788 LEYIGIERA
+788 LEYVGIERA
-797 QLRDDF
+797 QLRDEF
-803 HKSDVILTTYGT
+803 HKVDVILTTYGT
-815 MRRDIYQLKDI
+815 LRRDVYQLKDI
-826 PFDYIVLDEAQTIKN
+826 PFDYVVLDEAQTIKN
-841 SASQVAKASRLLNAR
+841 SASQVAKASRLVNAR

-882 GMLGLSSLFRI
+882 GMLGRSSLFRI

-899 NEESRELLRK
+899 DTESRELLRK

-919 KGQVANDLPEKL
+919 KQQVANDLPEKL
-931 EQTLYCDMGREQR
+931 EQTLYCDMGREQQ

-997 GQSAKMD
+997 GASAKMD
-1004 VLLSHIEELIGEG
+1004 VLLSHVEELIGEG
-1017 HKALVFSQFTSLLA
+1017 HKALVFSQFTSLLS
-1031 IVRKRFDEK
+1031 IVRKRFEEN

-1060 FQNDPE
+1060 FQNDPD

-1084 AAEYVFMLDPWWN
+1084 AAEYVFLLDPWWN

-1119 YRLICRGTVEEKIAN
+1119 YRLICRGTVEEKIAS
-1134 LQQQKKELADAILQ
+1134 LQKQKKELADAILQ

>member
-31 TNVTDDRLYGVVHDG
+31 THVTDDRLYGVVHDG
-46 DEFQTQLSREETQ
+46 DEFQTQLSRDDAQ
-59 LIPFCTCAKPG
+59 MVPFCTCAKPG
-70 QLEIYCKHVWATILI
+70 QQEIHCKHVWATILI

-90 YINGGVRVGHFPPF
+90 YINGGVRSGHFPPF
-104 IAVDEDLDLDLD
+104 VAIDDDLDVDLD
-116 SDLFDDIAIGEA
+116 SDLFDDIAIGDA
-128 YAPTQQKT
+128 FAPTQQKT
-136 RATRTIEKPLSDWER
+136 RAPRQIERPLSDWER
-151 RLKSIRDDLD
+151 RLKTIRDDLD

-172 REILYQ
+172 REILFQ
-178 LDIAASREHGQI
+178 LDIGASREHGQI

-204 WGKLKPLKLKPGKL
+204 WGKMKPLKLKPGKL
-218 DDVERAEDRDIIALM
+218 DDVEREEDRDILALM
-233 GGGVVDRT
+233 GGGVIDRT

-255 RYRLPNELGEK
+255 RYRLPSELGEK
-266 VLPLLCKTGRFVI
+266 VLPLLCKTERFVI
-279 YDPTGDDTTRK
+279 FDPTGEDTTK
-290 LTWDDGPAWQL
+290 KVTWDDGPAWQL
-301 SMAVV
+301 SMQVV
-306 QAVDAIVLEDDS
+306 QTTDKIVLEDETA
-318 VHQDS
+318 H
-323 DEIAND
+323 
-329 DPDEEAD
+329 EETGEEQSSEDAD
-336 FGTDADAD
+336 FGTDADVD
-344 SDDPDEEDADSD
+344 TEEDSSD
-356 PDDSDRDDEDDA
+356 EPRS
-368 SKERRTYWTLE
+368 YWTLE
-379 GRLSREDAERTSCDV
+379 GRLSREDEEGTTCDV

-424 RLLRSRDVIRVPH
+424 RLLRSKDVIRVPE
-437 GEESDFVD
+437 GDESDFVD
-445 QLLDMPAMPNLQLPD
+445 QLLDMPAMPKLELPE
-460 QLKLEEI
+460 QLKLEEV
-467 TSVPRPKLVVAAP
+467 TSVPNPKLIVAAP
-480 RGRWKY
+480 KGRWKY

-504 SSRRSVIVQREL
+504 SSRRAVIVQREL

-528 DLWRKLDEFGFR
+528 ELWRKLDQFGFR

-564 KLIDE
+564 QLIDE

-602 VDFAGLNVSLPEL
+602 VDFAGLNVALPEL

-688 DRMRRFDVN
+688 DRMRTFDGV
-697 ESAVA
+697 EEAVA
-702 PPKFEGEL
+702 PPTFEGEL

-754 QKMEPKYPSLIVVPK
+754 QKMEPKYPTLIVVPK
-769 SLLFNWLEEAHR
+769 SLLFNWMEEGQR
-781 FTPELEV
+781 FTPELKM

-803 HKSDVILTTYGT
+803 HKMDVILTTYGT
-815 MRRDIYQLKDI
+815 LRRDVYQLKDI

-882 GMLGLSSLFRI
+882 GMLGRSSLFRI

-899 NEESRELLRK
+899 DTESRELLRK

-919 KGQVANDLPEKL
+919 KQQVANDLPEKL
-931 EQTLYCDMGREQR
+931 EQTLYCDMGREQQ

-983 AACHPGLLDDERID
+983 AACHPGLLDEERVD
-997 GQSAKMD
+997 GASAKMD
-1004 VLLSHIEELIGEG
+1004 VLLSHVEELIDEG
-1017 HKALVFSQFTSLLA
+1017 HKALVFSQFTSLLS

-1060 FQNDPE
+1060 FQNDPD

-1084 AAEYVFMLDPWWN
+1084 AAEYVFLLDPWWN

-1119 YRLICRGTVEEKIAN
+1119 YRLICRGTVEEKIAS

>member
-15 IRFRGAAYVQS
+15 IRFRGAAYVQG

-31 TNVTDDRLYGVVHDG
+31 THVTDDRLYGVVHDG
-46 DEFQTQLSREETQ
+46 DEFQTQLSRDETQ
-59 LIPFCTCAKPG
+59 VVPFCTCAKAG
-70 QLEIYCKHVWATILI
+70 QQEIHCKHVWATILI

-90 YINGGVRVGHFPPF
+90 YINGSVRAGHFPPF
-104 IAVDEDLDLDLD
+104 VAIDDDLELDLD
-116 SDLFDDIAIGEA
+116 SDLFDDISIGDA
-128 YAPTQQKT
+128 YAPTQQKA
-136 RATRTIEKPLSDWER
+136 RAARTIEKPLNEWER
-151 RLKSIRDDLD
+151 RLKTIRDDLD

-218 DDVERAEDRDIIALM
+218 DDVEREEDRDILALM

-255 RYRLPNELGEK
+255 RYRLPSELGEK
-266 VLPLLCKTGRFVI
+266 VLPLLCASERFVI
-279 YDPTGDDTTRK
+279 YDPAGDDTTK
-290 LTWDDGPAWQL
+290 KVTWDDGPAWQL
-301 SMAVV
+301 SMGVV
-306 QAVDAIVLEDDS
+306 QAIETIVLEDGS
-318 VHQDS
+318 AHENS
-323 DEIAND
+323 N
-329 DPDEEAD
+329 EESD

-344 SDDPDEEDADSD
+344 
-356 PDDSDRDDEDDA
+356 PDDDNPEGDSSE
-368 SKERRTYWTLE
+368 EPRTYWTLE
-379 GRLSREDAERTSCDV
+379 GRLSREDEEGTNCDV

-424 RLLRSRDVIRVPH
+424 RLLRSKDVIRVPQ

-445 QLLDMPAMPNLQLPD
+445 QLLDMPAMPKLELPE
-460 QLKLEEI
+460 QLKLEEV
-467 TSVPRPKLVVAAP
+467 TSVPRPKLIVAAP

-504 SSRRSVIVQREL
+504 SSRRAVIVQREL

-552 EISTRD
+552 EISIRD

-564 KLIDE
+564 QLIDE

-602 VDFAGLNVSLPEL
+602 VDFAGLNVALPEL

-688 DRMRRFDVN
+688 DRMRKFDGAD
-697 ESAVA
+697 EAVA
-702 PPKFEGEL
+702 PPSFEGEL

-754 QKMEPKYPSLIVVPK
+754 QQMEPKYPSLIIVPK
-769 SLLFNWLEEAHR
+769 SLIFNWLEEAHR
-781 FTPELEV
+781 FTPELKL

-803 HKSDVILTTYGT
+803 HKVDVVLTTYGT
-815 MRRDIYQLKDI
+815 LRRDVYQLKDI
-826 PFDYIVLDEAQTIKN
+826 PFDYVVLDEAQTIKN

-882 GMLGLSSLFRI
+882 GMLGRSSLFRI

-899 NEESRELLRK
+899 DTESRELLRK

-931 EQTLYCDMGREQR
+931 EQTIYCDMGREQQ

-983 AACHPGLLDDERID
+983 AACHPGLLDEERVD
-997 GQSAKMD
+997 GASAKMD
-1004 VLLSHIEELIGEG
+1004 VLLSQVEELIDEG

-1053 RKEHVDR
+1053 RKDHVDR

-1084 AAEYVFMLDPWWN
+1084 AAEYVFLLDPWWN

-1119 YRLICRGTVEEKIAN
+1119 YRLICRGTVEEKIAT
-1134 LQQQKKELADAILQ
+1134 LQAQKKELADAILQ

>member
-31 TNVTDDRLYGVVHDG
+31 THVTDDRLYGVVHDG
-46 DEFQTQLSREETQ
+46 DEFQTQLSRDDSQ
-59 LIPFCTCAKPG
+59 MVPFCTCAKPG
-70 QLEIYCKHVWATILI
+70 QQEIHCKHVWATILI
-85 AEDQG
+85 AEEQG
-90 YINGGVRVGHFPPF
+90 YVNGGVRAGHFPPF
-104 IAVDEDLDLDLD
+104 VAIEDDLDIDLD

-128 YAPTQQKT
+128 FAPTQQKT
-136 RATRTIEKPLSDWER
+136 KAPRKVERQLSDWER
-151 RLKSIRDDLD
+151 RLKTIRDDLD

-190 IVDVAQRQRRASGQ
+190 VVDVAQRQRRASGQ

-218 DDVERAEDRDIIALM
+218 DDVEREEDRDILALM

-255 RYRLPNELGEK
+255 RYRLPSELGEK
-266 VLPLLCKTGRFVI
+266 VLPMLCQTERFVI
-279 YDPTGDDTTRK
+279 YDPTGDDTTK
-290 LTWDDGPAWQL
+290 KVSWDDGPAWQL
-301 SMAVV
+301 SMRVA
-306 QAVDAIVLEDDS
+306 QATDKIILEDGS
-318 VHQDS
+318 VH
-323 DEIAND
+323 DESEEDENAN
-329 DPDEEAD
+329 
-336 FGTDADAD
+336 FGTDADVD
-344 SDDPDEEDADSD
+344 GEEDSSD
-356 PDDSDRDDEDDA
+356 EP
-368 SKERRTYWTLE
+368 RTYWTLE
-379 GRLSREDAERTSCDV
+379 GQLSREFEDEEPTTCDV
-394 RDVTLIVPGGF
+394 RDVTLIVPSGF

-424 RLLRSRDVIRVPH
+424 RLLRSKDVIRVPE

-445 QLLDMPAMPNLQLPD
+445 QLLDMPAMPQLELPE
-460 QLKLEEI
+460 QLKLEEV

-480 RGRWKY
+480 KGRWKY

-504 SSRRSVIVQREL
+504 SSRRAVIVQREL

-564 KLIDE
+564 QLIDE
-569 KWQVQADGRDVRQAG
+569 NWQVQADGRDVRQAG

-602 VDFAGLNVSLPEL
+602 VDFSGLNVALPEL

-688 DRMRRFDVN
+688 ERMRKFDGV
-697 ESAVA
+697 EEGTE
-702 PPKFEGEL
+702 PPSFEGEL

-754 QKMEPKYPSLIVVPK
+754 QNMDPKYPSLVVVPK
-769 SLLFNWLEEAHR
+769 SLLFNWMEEGQR
-781 FTPELEV
+781 FTPELKM
-788 LEYIGIERA
+788 LEYTGIERA

-803 HKSDVILTTYGT
+803 HKMDVILTTYGT
-815 MRRDIYQLKDI
+815 LRRDVYQLKDI
-826 PFDYIVLDEAQTIKN
+826 PFDYVVLDEAQTIKN

-882 GMLGLSSLFRI
+882 GMLGRSSLFRI
-893 YAADAT
+893 YSADASDT
-899 NEESRELLRK
+899 EARELLRK

-919 KGQVANDLPEKL
+919 KQQVANDLPEKL
-931 EQTLYCDMGREQR
+931 EQTIYCDMGREQQ

-983 AACHPGLLDDERID
+983 AACHPGLLDEERVD
-997 GQSAKMD
+997 GASAKMD
-1004 VLLSHIEELIGEG
+1004 VLLSQLEELIDEG
-1017 HKALVFSQFTSLLA
+1017 HKALVFSQFTSLLS
-1031 IVRKRFDEK
+1031 IVRKRFGEK

-1053 RKEHVDR
+1053 RKERVDR
-1060 FQNDPE
+1060 FQSDPD

-1084 AAEYVFMLDPWWN
+1084 AAEYVFLLDPWWN

-1119 YRLICRGTVEEKIAN
+1119 YRLICRGTVEEKIAS

-1148 ENNSVMKKMTVE
+1148 ENNSMMKKMTVE

>member
-31 TNVTDDRLYGVVHDG
+31 THVTDDRLYGVVHDG
-46 DEFQTQLSREETQ
+46 DEFQTQLSRDDAQ
-59 LIPFCTCAKPG
+59 LVPFCTCAKPG
-70 QLEIYCKHVWATILI
+70 QQEIHCKHVWATILI

-90 YINGGVRVGHFPPF
+90 YINGGVRSGHFPPF
-104 IAVDEDLDLDLD
+104 VAIDDDFDVDLD
-116 SDLFDDIAIGEA
+116 SDLFDDISIGDA
-128 YAPTQQKT
+128 FAPAQQKT
-136 RATRTIEKPLSDWER
+136 RAPRQIERPLSDWER
-151 RLKSIRDDLD
+151 RLKTIRDDLD

-172 REILYQ
+172 REILFQ
-178 LDIAASREHGQI
+178 LDIGAQPGTRSDNRRRFTTAEASS
-190 IVDVAQRQRRASGQ
+190 SGQ
-204 WGKLKPLKLKPGKL
+204 WGKMKPLKLKPGKL
-218 DDVERAEDRDIIALM
+218 DDVEREEDRDILALM
-233 GGGVVDRT
+233 GGGVIDRT

-255 RYRLPNELGEK
+255 RYRLPSELGEK
-266 VLPLLCKTGRFVI
+266 VLPLLCQTERFVI
-279 YDPTGDDTTRK
+279 LDPTGDDTTK
-290 LTWDDGPAWQL
+290 KVTWDDGPAWQL
-301 SMAVV
+301 SMQVV
-306 QAVDAIVLEDDS
+306 QTTDKIVLEDET
-318 VHQDS
+318 VH
-323 DEIAND
+323 DEAG
-329 DPDEEAD
+329 EEAD
-336 FGTDADAD
+336 SGTDTDAG
-344 SDDPDEEDADSD
+344 SEEDSSD
-356 PDDSDRDDEDDA
+356 EP
-368 SKERRTYWTLE
+368 RTYWTLE
-379 GRLSREDAERTSCDV
+379 GRLSREDEEGTTCDV

-405 VVRGRSIAHL
+405 VVRDRSIAHL

-424 RLLRSRDVIRVPH
+424 RLLRSKDVIRVPA
-437 GEESDFVD
+437 GDEADFVD
-445 QLLDMPAMPNLQLPD
+445 QLLDMPAMPQLELPE
-460 QLKLEEI
+460 QLKLEEV
-467 TSVPRPKLVVAAP
+467 TSIPKPKLIVTAP
-480 RGRWKY
+480 KGRWKY

-504 SSRRSVIVQREL
+504 SSRRAVIVQREL

-528 DLWRKLDEFGFR
+528 DLWRKLDQFGFR

-564 KLIDE
+564 QLIDE

-602 VDFAGLNVSLPEL
+602 VEFADLNVALPEL

-654 GENLRFSNTQ
+654 GESLRFSNTQ

-674 QESVDYDQ
+674 QELVDYDQ

-688 DRMRRFDVN
+688 DRMRTFEGV
-697 ESAVA
+697 EEAVA
-702 PPKFEGEL
+702 PPTFEGEL

-741 TVQLLALLQERKD
+741 TVQLLALLQKRKD

-769 SLLFNWLEEAHR
+769 SLLFNWMEEGQR
-781 FTPELEV
+781 FTPDLKM

-803 HKSDVILTTYGT
+803 HKMDAILTTYGT
-815 MRRDIYQLKDI
+815 LRRDVYQLKDI

-882 GMLGLSSLFRI
+882 GMLGRSSLFRI

-899 NEESRELLRK
+899 DTESRELLRK

-919 KGQVANDLPEKL
+919 KQQVANDLPEKL
-931 EQTLYCDMGREQR
+931 EQTVYCDMGREQQ

-983 AACHPGLLDDERID
+983 AACHPGLLDEKRID
-997 GQSAKMD
+997 GPSAKMD
-1004 VLLSHIEELIGEG
+1004 VLLSQLEELIDEG
-1017 HKALVFSQFTSLLA
+1017 HKALVFSQFTSLLS
-1031 IVRKRFDEK
+1031 IVRKRFEEK

-1053 RKEHVDR
+1053 RKDHVDR
-1060 FQNDPE
+1060 FQNDPD

-1084 AAEYVFMLDPWWN
+1084 AAEYVFLLDPWWN

-1119 YRLICRGTVEEKIAN
+1119 YRLICRGTVEEKIAS
-1134 LQQQKKELADAILQ
+1134 LQQKKKELADAILQ

>member
-31 TNVTDDRLYGVVHDG
+31 THVTDDRLYGVVHDG
-46 DEFQTQLSREETQ
+46 HEFQTQLSRDDTQ
-59 LIPFCTCAKPG
+59 MVPFCTCAKPG
-70 QLEIYCKHVWATILI
+70 QLEIHCKHVWATILI

-90 YINGGVRVGHFPPF
+90 YINSGVRTGHFPPF
-104 IAVDEDLDLDLD
+104 VAIDDDLDVDLD
-116 SDLFDDIAIGEA
+116 SDLFDDISIGDA

-136 RATRTIEKPLSDWER
+136 RAPRQIERSLSDWER
-151 RLKSIRDDLD
+151 RLKTIRDDLD

-172 REILYQ
+172 REILFQ
-178 LDIAASREHGQI
+178 LDIGASREHGQI

-204 WGKLKPLKLKPGKL
+204 WGKMKPLKLKPGKL
-218 DDVERAEDRDIIALM
+218 DDVEREEDRNILALM
-233 GGGVVDRT
+233 GGGVIDRT

-255 RYRLPNELGEK
+255 RYRLPSELGEK
-266 VLPLLCKTGRFVI
+266 VLPLLCKTDRFVI
-279 YDPTGDDTTRK
+279 FDPTGDDTTK
-290 LTWDDGPAWQL
+290 KVTWDDGPAWQL
-301 SMAVV
+301 SMQVV
-306 QAVDAIVLEDDS
+306 QTTDKIVLEDETAHEEAGKEADN
-318 VHQDS
+318 
-323 DEIAND
+323 EA
-329 DPDEEAD
+329 DEEED
-336 FGTDADAD
+336 FGTDADVDAEGD
-344 SDDPDEEDADSD
+344 SSDE
-356 PDDSDRDDEDDA
+356 P
-368 SKERRTYWTLE
+368 RTYWTLE
-379 GRLSREDAERTSCDV
+379 GRLSREDEESTTCDV
-394 RDVTLIVPGGF
+394 GDVTLIVPGGF

-424 RLLRSRDVIRVPH
+424 RLLRSKDVIRVPE
-437 GEESDFVD
+437 GDESDFVD
-445 QLLDMPAMPNLQLPD
+445 QLLDMPAMPQLELPE
-460 QLKLEEI
+460 QLKLEEV
-467 TSVPRPKLVVAAP
+467 TSVPKPKLIVAAP
-480 RGRWKY
+480 KGRWKY

-504 SSRRSVIVQREL
+504 SSRRAVIVQREL

-528 DLWRKLDEFGFR
+528 ELWRKLDQFGFR

-564 KLIDE
+564 QLIEE

-584 PIQFRVNT
+584 SIQFRVNT

-674 QESVDYDQ
+674 QESVDYDE

-688 DRMRRFDVN
+688 DRMRHFDGVD
-697 ESAVA
+697 EAVA
-702 PPKFEGEL
+702 PPSFKGEL

-754 QKMEPKYPSLIVVPK
+754 QKMEPKYPTLIVVPK
-769 SLLFNWLEEAHR
+769 SLLFNWMEEGQR
-781 FTPELEV
+781 FTPDLKM
-788 LEYIGIERA
+788 LEYVGIERA
-797 QLRDDF
+797 QLRDEF
-803 HKSDVILTTYGT
+803 HKVDVILTTYGT
-815 MRRDIYQLKDI
+815 LRRDVYQLKDI
-826 PFDYIVLDEAQTIKN
+826 PFDYVVLDEAQTIKN
-841 SASQVAKASRLLNAR
+841 SASQVAKASRLVNAR

-882 GMLGLSSLFRI
+882 GMLGRSSLFRI

-899 NEESRELLRK
+899 DTESRELLRK

-919 KGQVANDLPEKL
+919 KQQVANDLPEKL
-931 EQTLYCDMGREQR
+931 EQTLYCDMGREQQ

-997 GQSAKMD
+997 GASAKMD
-1004 VLLSHIEELIGEG
+1004 VLLSHVEELIGEG
-1017 HKALVFSQFTSLLA
+1017 HKALVFSQFTSLLS
-1031 IVRKRFDEK
+1031 IVRKRFEEN

-1060 FQNDPE
+1060 FQNDPD

-1084 AAEYVFMLDPWWN
+1084 AAEYVFLLDPWWN

-1119 YRLICRGTVEEKIAN
+1119 YRLICRGTVEEKIAS
-1134 LQQQKKELADAILQ
+1134 LQKQKKELADAILQ